1 MCMKRKCIPKVF
13 LKTNCMDPALAAFLK
28 MRLLNITSLLVRKS
42 QIYILLILTMKKKL
56 SVNPIQTRALRPEG
70 AENMSLG
77 SQVSDICF

>member
-1 MCMKRKCIPKVF
+1 MGQNDMICHRIF
-13 LKTNCMDPALAAFLK
+13 SS
-28 MRLLNITSLLVRKS
+28 LNITQVLVRKS